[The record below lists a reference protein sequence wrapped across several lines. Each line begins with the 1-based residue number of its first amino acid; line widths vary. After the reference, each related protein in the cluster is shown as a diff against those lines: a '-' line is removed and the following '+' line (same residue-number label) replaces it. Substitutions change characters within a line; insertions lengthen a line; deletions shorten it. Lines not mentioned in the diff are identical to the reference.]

1 MSASDPKLYGKL
13 LMDTNLAGRATH
25 WHENLLAQ
33 AQNRPCSLHPYATSC
48 VSSPV
53 VADVSVCGT
62 PCHPYSTQRS
72 GRYSPESVESHKE
85 FQVAMTDFM
94 TWLTHMNPKAQ
105 VFEQV
110 DGFFLPFDSKV
121 SLETPFDRQD
131 SKT

>member
-1 MSASDPKLYGKL
+1 MASSSWTQIL
-13 LMDTNLAGRATH
+13 LGGPPTGMKICLRKHRIARAAYTRMRQAVFRR
-25 WHENLLAQ
+25 LLLRMCRCAE
-33 AQNRPCSLHPYATSC
+33 RRVTLT
-48 VSSPV
+48 V
-53 VADVSVCGT
+53 
-62 PCHPYSTQRS
+62 PYSTQRS